1 MLSISDKSESADS
14 AVILAIG
21 DIHLGTRCSGLPD
34 EISSWGIE
42 PGDLTPATA
51 LTASIDFA
59 IERKVDAVLFAGD
72 VVENTNARFEAIVP
86 LEHNVRRLLDA
97 GIQVIAVSGN
107 HDVEALPRLAAL
119 IDGFE
124 LLCGGGQWQS
134 RTVTRGQQPVAEIV
148 GWSFGERFVR
158 QSPLA
163 QLLAEPLEPV
173 SPAIP
178 RIGLIGYP
186 LRSRDVNMLGW
197 RTRHPIPKAGSTT
210 RAP

>member
-1 MLSISDKSESADS
+1 MMSKSEKSEMVGS

-34 EISSWGIE
+34 EISSWGIDPE
-42 PGDLTPATA
+42 DLTPAAA
-51 LTASIDFA
+51 LKASVDFA

-72 VVENTNARFEAIVP
+72 VVESTNARFEAIVP
-86 LEHNVRRLLDA
+86 LENNVRRLLDA
-97 GIQVIAVSGN
+97 GIQVIAVAGN

-124 LLCGGGQWQS
+124 HLGAGGQWDS

-163 QLLAEPLEPV
+163 QLLAEPL
-173 SPAIP
+173 
-178 RIGLIGYP
+178 
-186 LRSRDVNMLGW
+186 
-197 RTRHPIPKAGSTT
+197 
-210 RAP
+210 